1 MPRPE
6 RLGAVPAVTDTTP
19 SGWRIVAVV
28 LALPGF
34 RPLVAEL
41 VVLCGRCVAV
51 VARPVDEEMVAA
63 GRCASRSLAP
73 GARAGGG
80 GSDCCGCWCGRWW
93 CSWALKRRRGH
104 PRQQY

>member
-19 SGWRIVAVV
+19 SGWWIVAVV

-41 VVLCGRCVAV
+41 VVLCGRRDAVAV
-51 VARPVDEEMVAA
+51 RVGHGWREAA
-63 GRCASRSLAP
+63 GWGASGCLRRGRVL
-73 GARAGGG
+73 GARV
-80 GSDCCGCWCGRWW
+80 
-93 CSWALKRRRGH
+93 
-104 PRQQY
+104 